1 MSIGECIKEK
11 RIASGYSQAGLA
23 MQVGIGQP
31 MMAQIE
37 RGSKIPNMVLGRDI
51 ARVLGCKIEELYGEE
66 SYV

>member
-1 MSIGECIKEK
+1 
-11 RIASGYSQAGLA
+11 